1 MIKIPANI
9 SRIISNNYV
18 MLAARLLLG
27 GIFIFSAVGKIPEG
41 AKFVDVV
48 TGLGLLPWNLAQV
61 YGTVLPWLELTVGI
75 CLLLGIFPR
84 FCAGVCILMI
94 TSFIIAN
101 GTAVYEYKESTCGG
115 CFGDLI
121 LLKTSDA
128 LAIDIAMIL
137 LAIFILLFGGGK
149 FSIDSLVRLKR
160 KEKIKS
166 KSDIEVKAS
175 E

>member
-84 FCAGVCILMI
+84 FVPE
-94 TSFIIAN
+94 F
-101 GTAVYEYKESTCGG
+101 VY
-115 CFGDLI
+115 
-121 LLKTSDA
+121 
-128 LAIDIAMIL
+128 
-137 LAIFILLFGGGK
+137 
-149 FSIDSLVRLKR
+149 
-160 KEKIKS
+160 
-166 KSDIEVKAS
+166 
-175 E
+175 